1 MWFGSIDTLLDNGD
15 HAQLLASAEESD
27 VVFMAGEFAG
37 VYDQNYRSSEGESPL
52 PLDAVVRTLTRLPS
66 GVLVVLDRVETSA
79 PMPAQA
85 WFRNHTSPW
94 TVDGSSA
101 TLNASSGNDWVLDA
115 MMPAGLSLETGYHAS
130 RVDVPGF
137 VWTHSVSVENAA
149 QDGSVHYLF
158 VLRPASTSVT
168 LDAGSEAAGG
178 ASVTV
183 TVTEGSEMPTT
194 WTLQVATSLDEG
206 ERQSFMGGDYWAR
219 VSDGTTDREF

>member
-1 MWFGSIDTLLDNGD
+1 M
-15 HAQLLASAEESD
+15 
-27 VVFMAGEFAG
+27 
-37 VYDQNYRSSEGESPL
+37 
-52 PLDAVVRTLTRLPS
+52 
-66 GVLVVLDRVETSA
+66 
-79 PMPAQA
+79 
-85 WFRNHTSPW
+85 
-94 TVDGSSA
+94 
-101 TLNASSGNDWVLDA
+101 
-115 MMPAGLSLETGYHAS
+115 
-130 RVDVPGF
+130 
-137 VWTHSVSVENAA
+137 ENAA